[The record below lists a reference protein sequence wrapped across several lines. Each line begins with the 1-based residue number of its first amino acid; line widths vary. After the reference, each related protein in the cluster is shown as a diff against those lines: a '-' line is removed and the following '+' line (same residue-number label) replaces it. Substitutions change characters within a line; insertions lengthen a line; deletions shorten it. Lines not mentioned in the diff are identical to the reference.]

1 MKRIISSMA
10 EAVLTEAWDTQDE
23 VLVVLK
29 GGSEFDT
36 HIMGFD
42 YSYDRLKRRNIQA
55 FYVEVK
61 GMPNKRYSLKEI
73 KSIVI
78 GDLTIT
84 IESKEHPQ
92 IELLIAY

>member
-1 MKRIISSMA
+1 MA

-23 VLVVLK
+23 ILVVLK
-29 GGSEFDT
+29 DGSEFDT

-42 YSYDRLKRRNIQA
+42 YYYDRLKRRSIEA
-55 FYVEVK
+55 IHIDIE
-61 GMPNKRYSLKEI
+61 GMSSLYSLKEI

-84 IESKEHPQ
+84 IEVKETPKT
-92 IELLIAY
+92 ELLIAY